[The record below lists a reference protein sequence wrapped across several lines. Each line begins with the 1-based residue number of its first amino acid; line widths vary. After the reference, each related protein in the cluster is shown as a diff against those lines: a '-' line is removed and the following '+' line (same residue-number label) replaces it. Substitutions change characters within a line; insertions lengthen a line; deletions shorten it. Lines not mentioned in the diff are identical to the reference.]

1 MTSEGAAVDAAAAG
15 RGDASPLRQILT
27 FGLIGVGGAF
37 VDMAALWAAIHL
49 AGLNPYAGRVVSF
62 LVAATFTWWMN
73 RTFTFRDASRRA
85 ALRQW
90 ARFIA
95 ANSLGGVVNY
105 AVFAAVVA
113 FGPAVAGWIL
123 GDLWQVPGALW
134 PFLGVAA
141 GSLAGMVFNFV
152 LSKLLV
158 FRRG

>member
-1 MTSEGAAVDAAAAG
+1 VAVDESAAG
-15 RGDASPLRQILT
+15 RGEASPLRQILT
-27 FGLIGVGGAF
+27 FGLIGVGGAV
-37 VDMAALWAAIHL
+37 VDMATLWAAIHL

-62 LVAATFTWWMN
+62 LAAATFTWWMN

-95 ANSLGGVVNY
+95 ANSLGGLVNY
-105 AVFAAVVA
+105 AIFAATVA
-113 FGPAVAGWIL
+113 FGPGVAAWLL
-123 GDLWQVPGALW
+123 GGIWQVPDALW

-152 LSKLLV
+152 LSKFLV